1 MPTGYTEGVVNGNID
16 TVERFAKVCMR
27 AFGAT
32 MHMRDESLDAKYIP
46 RKPETYYLAQI
57 KETKKDLEKFR
68 KLTVKGIEKEIIK
81 EAKKDVAH
89 YKAEIARCLVIKG
102 RLERLIEQV
111 NKLKLPKTH
120 MALKVYMLD
129 QLNSTI
135 QWDTGTDFYE
145 EKLKSATEA
154 LNNPIDAKKYRKNI
168 IVMYTDRIKR
178 LNESYKKD
186 LKQCDVTN
194 KWVSTLLKILDKSH

>member
-1 MPTGYTEGVVNGNID
+1 MPTGFTEGVVNGTID
-16 TVERFAKVCMR
+16 TVEQFAKVCMK

-32 MHMRDESLDAKYIP
+32 SHMRDDSLDAKYIP
-46 RKPETYYLAQI
+46 RKPETYYLTQI
-57 KETKKDLEKFR
+57 KEAKKDLEKFR
-68 KLTVKGIEKEIIK
+68 KLTTKGIEKEIIK
-81 EAKKDVAH
+81 NAKKDVAH
-89 YKAEIARCLVIKG
+89 YKAEITRCNVIKG

-120 MALKVYMLD
+120 IPFKVYMLN

-135 QWDTGTDFYE
+135 QWDCGTDFYE

-154 LNNPIDAKKYRKNI
+154 LNNPTDVKKYRSTVIK
-168 IVMYTDRIKR
+168 YHTDRIKR
-178 LNESYKKD
+178 LNEDYKKNV
-186 LKQCDVTN
+186 KQCDASN